1 MLDVMKE
8 LIRVIEEGRSLYGAT
23 IVEWSKLEDMGF
35 PYLPVELVNAS
46 QLEEVIDYA
55 IENNTMSMDDIVKLV
70 KIQTLME
77 VL

>member
-1 MLDVMKE
+1 MMKE
-8 LIRVIEEGRSLYGAT
+8 LFKVIEEGRSLYGAT

-55 IENNTMSMDDIVKLV
+55 IENNSMSLEDVAKLTKV
-70 KIQTLME
+70 LILME

>member
-1 MLDVMKE
+1 MMKE

-23 IVEWSKLEDMGF
+23 IIEWSKLEDVGF

-55 IENNTMSMDDIVKLV
+55 IENNSMPMEDIAKLV
-70 KIQTLME
+70 KVQTLME

>member
-1 MLDVMKE
+1 MMKE
-8 LIRVIEEGRSLYGAT
+8 LIRVVEEGRSLYGAT

-55 IENNTMSMDDIVKLV
+55 IENNSMSLEDIAKLV
-70 KIQTLME
+70 KVLILME

>member
-8 LIRVIEEGRSLYGAT
+8 LIRVVEEGRSLYGAT

-55 IENNTMSMDDIVKLV
+55 IENSSMSLEDIAKLV
-70 KIQTLME
+70 KAQTLME

>member
-1 MLDVMKE
+1 MKE

-55 IENNTMSMDDIVKLV
+55 IENNSMLMEDIAKLIKV
-70 KIQTLME
+70 QTLME

>member
-23 IVEWSKLEDMGF
+23 IVEWSKLEGMGF

-55 IENNTMSMDDIVKLV
+55 IENNSMSMDDIVKLV

>member
-1 MLDVMKE
+1 MKE
-8 LIRVIEEGRSLYGAT
+8 LIGVIEEGRSLYGAT

-55 IENNTMSMDDIVKLV
+55 IENNSMLMEDIAKLIKV
-70 KIQTLME
+70 QTLME

>member
-1 MLDVMKE
+1 MKE

-23 IVEWSKLEDMGF
+23 IVEWSKLGDMGF

-55 IENNTMSMDDIVKLV
+55 IENNSMSMEDIAKLV
-70 KIQTLME
+70 KVQTLIE

>member
-1 MLDVMKE
+1 MMKE
-8 LIRVIEEGRSLYGAT
+8 LIRVVEEGRSLYGAT

-55 IENNTMSMDDIVKLV
+55 IENNSMSMEDIAKLV
-70 KIQTLME
+70 KAQTLME

>member
-1 MLDVMKE
+1 
-8 LIRVIEEGRSLYGAT
+8 
-23 IVEWSKLEDMGF
+23 MGF

-55 IENNTMSMDDIVKLV
+55 IENNSMSMEDIAKLV
-70 KIQTLME
+70 KVQTLME

>member
-1 MLDVMKE
+1 MMKE

-55 IENNTMSMDDIVKLV
+55 IENNSMLMEDIAKLIKV
-70 KIQTLME
+70 QTLME

>member
-1 MLDVMKE
+1 MLDMMKE
-8 LIRVIEEGRSLYGAT
+8 LFKVIEEGRSLYGAT

-55 IENNTMSMDDIVKLV
+55 IENNSMSLEDVAKLTKV
-70 KIQTLME
+70 LILME

>member
-23 IVEWSKLEDMGF
+23 IIEWSKLEDMGF
-35 PYLPVELVNAS
+35 PCLPVELVNAS

-55 IENNTMSMDDIVKLV
+55 IENNSMSMEGIAKLV
-70 KIQTLME
+70 KVQTLME

>member
-1 MLDVMKE
+1 MMKE
-8 LIRVIEEGRSLYGAT
+8 LIRVIEEGRSLYGAP
-23 IVEWSKLEDMGF
+23 IIEWSKLEDMGF

-55 IENNTMSMDDIVKLV
+55 IDNNSMPMEDIAKLV

>member
-8 LIRVIEEGRSLYGAT
+8 LIRVIEESRSLYGAT

-55 IENNTMSMDDIVKLV
+55 IENNSMPMEDIAKLIKV
-70 KIQTLME
+70 QTLME

>member
-1 MLDVMKE
+1 MKE

-46 QLEEVIDYA
+46 QLEAVNDYA
-55 IENNTMSMDDIVKLV
+55 IENNSMPMEDIAKLV

>member
-1 MLDVMKE
+1 MKE

-55 IENNTMSMDDIVKLV
+55 IENNSMPMEDIAKLIKV
-70 KIQTLME
+70 QTLME